1 MEIKMKYTISAIGL
15 ILILLTATFSC
26 KKNSTGFDI
35 SGKLENIEETSFL
48 AAYES
53 GDSLVIDTISI
64 DKGEFSF
71 GGAVD
76 TLTIVRLYFNKNTK
90 VPDLFV
96 FVDKG
101 WNVKLKGDVVYPDLI
116 DVKGGSINEDLS
128 AFKKENKELL
138 KSRAQILDA
147 AAHDTSSNKDAKKYI
162 VELKNLNFELS
173 NIAAKYIAA
182 NPDKISSVVL
192 INTFFKDEALITRLD
207 ENLALLK
214 GDAATFPLATDL
226 REFSNKVRMSTVG
239 AIAPNFS
246 LKDVNGKFVS
256 PSQYRGKYLLISFV
270 STTCDVCNEMRPE
283 FVRVYDEFKK
293 NKDNI
298 EFATVAID
306 IEDQAITK
314 AVRDSVKWPILPD
327 YGSWASK
334 VFALYNIHEVPY
346 NILISPDGL
355 ITERDIPVTS
365 LSEKIKV
372 LKAKEPKKEN

>member
-1 MEIKMKYTISAIGL
+1 MGIKIKYTISTIGL
-15 ILILLTATFSC
+15 ILILLATTFSC
-26 KKNSTGFDI
+26 KKNTTGFDM
-35 SGKLENIEETSFL
+35 SGKLDNVEGTSFL

-53 GDSLVIDTISI
+53 GDSLIIDTVFI
-64 DKGEFSF
+64 DKGQFSF
-71 GGAVD
+71 RGSVD

-101 WNVKLKGDVVYPDLI
+101 WNVKLKGDVTYPDLI
-116 DVKGGSINEDLS
+116 EVKGGNINEDLS
-128 AFKKENKELL
+128 AFKKENAELL
-138 KSRAQILDA
+138 KSRAQILEA
-147 AAHDTSSNKDAKKYI
+147 ASRDTSSTKDAKKYI

-214 GDAATFPLATDL
+214 GDAATFPLVDDMK
-226 REFSNKVRMSTVG
+226 EFSNKIKMSALG
-239 AIAPNFS
+239 AVAPNFS
-246 LKDVNGKFVS
+246 LKDLNGKFVS
-256 PSQYRGKYLLISFV
+256 PSQYRGKYLFLSFV

-283 FVRVYDEFKK
+283 FVKVYNDLKK

-298 EFATVAID
+298 EFVTVVID
-306 IEDQAITK
+306 VEDEAITK
-314 AVRDSVKWPILPD
+314 SVRDSVKWAMLPD

-334 VFALYNIHEVPY
+334 VFALYNIREVPY

-355 ITERDIPVTS
+355 ILERDLPITLLP
-365 LSEKIKV
+365 EKIKV
-372 LKAKEPKKEN
+372 LKAKEVKKEN